1 MGAEGGM
8 NVQRL
13 TAVIVMIVLMAFAAL
28 IVTGCVVGVYALVGM
43 VV

>member
-1 MGAEGGM
+1 M

-28 IVTGCVVGVYALVGM
+28 IVTGCVVGVYALVGWVM
-43 VV
+43 